1 MQRSFHAAVDH
12 QLRRW
17 REEAES
23 RSGAEDQDG
32 SVKVDSES
40 LISNDAPFGR

>member
-1 MQRSFHAAVDH
+1 MRHLFNAAVRL

-23 RSGAEDQDG
+23 RSGAEDQDA

-40 LISNDAPFGR
+40 LLSNDASV